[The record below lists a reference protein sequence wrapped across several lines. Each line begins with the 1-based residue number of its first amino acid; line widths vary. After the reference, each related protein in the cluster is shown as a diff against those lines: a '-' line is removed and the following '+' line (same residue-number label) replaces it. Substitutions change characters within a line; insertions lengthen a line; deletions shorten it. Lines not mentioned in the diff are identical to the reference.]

1 MPGVFDMPVFGEQQQ
16 GKGKPSAVPILNEI
30 VGRVNDNT
38 KRLRLLEQREKIV
51 TARVSSMDDS
61 MNTKMESIEESMK
74 TLEAKVAAM
83 ESKTDSLNNT
93 LKEVVK
99 QMMFLAK
106 KTDVKKV
113 EETLKI
119 LESMLSG
126 IADGPSAGKDLSKN
140 AEL

>member
-1 MPGVFDMPVFGEQQQ
+1 MPVFGEQQ
-16 GKGKPSAVPILNEI
+16 GKGKPSAVPIVNEI

-61 MNTKMESIEESMK
+61 MGSKLESVAESMK
-74 TLEAKVAAM
+74 GLEAKVVAM
-83 ESKTDSLNNT
+83 EGKTETLNNT

-106 KTDVKKV
+106 KTEVRKM

-126 IADGPSAGKDLSKN
+126 LADSGPEAGKDLSKKP
-140 AEL
+140 EL